1 MRTGKLM
8 AALMIGMVL
17 TSVNSH
23 PAQAKNSAARA
34 AVYEKSRSDEIQK
47 TETQEKETGKIELQ
61 KIGPQEMGLQ
71 EIGPQKEE
79 TQKNGKAAEEEIRDA
94 SGPGKE
100 IIQEQSQMQEQHPPQ
115 AAAQETEKVDK
126 GAEVVAFATQFVGNP
141 YKYGGTS
148 LTGGAD
154 CSGFV
159 MSVFKQFG
167 IELPRTSREQ
177 GRAGTEVG
185 GLENAVPGDIISYK
199 GHIGIYI
206 GQNQLVH
213 ASNEREGIKIS
224 PATYKRIL
232 SIRRV
237 IYRELQFSAGPDCDR
252 IKRLPGLAG

>member
-61 KIGPQEMGLQ
+61 KIELQKIELQKIGPQEMGLQ

-100 IIQEQSQMQEQHPPQ
+100 IIQEQSQMQEQLPPQ

-199 GHIGIYI
+199 
-206 GQNQLVH
+206 
-213 ASNEREGIKIS
+213 
-224 PATYKRIL
+224 
-232 SIRRV
+232 
-237 IYRELQFSAGPDCDR
+237 
-252 IKRLPGLAG
+252 

>member
-71 EIGPQKEE
+71 EMGPQKEE

-100 IIQEQSQMQEQHPPQ
+100 IIQEQSQMQEQLPPQ

-177 GRAGTEVG
+177 GTEVG

-237 IYRELQFSAGPDCDR
+237 I
-252 IKRLPGLAG
+252 

>member
-17 TSVNSH
+17 TSVDSH
-23 PAQAKNSAARA
+23 PAQAKNSAART

-47 TETQEKETGKIELQ
+47 AETQDKETGKIELQ
-61 KIGPQEMGLQ
+61 EIGSREIEPQ
-71 EIGPQKEE
+71 EIGAREMGPREIGAQKAE
-79 TQKNGKAAEEEIRDA
+79 TQKNGKAAAEEIRNE
-94 SGPGKE
+94 SGPGIE
-100 IIQEQSQMQEQHPPQ
+100 IIQEQSQMQEQLPPQ
-115 AAAQETEKVDK
+115 AAAQETVKVDK

-167 IELPRTSREQ
+167 VELPRTSREQ
-177 GRAGTEVG
+177 GQAGVEVG

-237 IYRELQFSAGPDCDR
+237 I
-252 IKRLPGLAG
+252 

>member
-1 MRTGKLM
+1 M
-8 AALMIGMVL
+8 
-17 TSVNSH
+17 
-23 PAQAKNSAARA
+23 
-34 AVYEKSRSDEIQK
+34 
-47 TETQEKETGKIELQ
+47 
-61 KIGPQEMGLQ
+61 
-71 EIGPQKEE
+71 
-79 TQKNGKAAEEEIRDA
+79 
-94 SGPGKE
+94 
-100 IIQEQSQMQEQHPPQ
+100 
-115 AAAQETEKVDK
+115 DK

-237 IYRELQFSAGPDCDR
+237 I
-252 IKRLPGLAG
+252 

>member
-47 TETQEKETGKIELQ
+47 TETQEKETGMIELQKIELQ
-61 KIGPQEMGLQ
+61 K
-71 EIGPQKEE
+71 IGPQKEE

-100 IIQEQSQMQEQHPPQ
+100 IIQEQSQMQEQLPPQ

-232 SIRRV
+232 SIYEKMAQRSLKY
-237 IYRELQFSAGPDCDR
+237 YRS
-252 IKRLPGLAG
+252 ITNM

>member
-1 MRTGKLM
+1 M
-8 AALMIGMVL
+8 
-17 TSVNSH
+17 
-23 PAQAKNSAARA
+23 
-34 AVYEKSRSDEIQK
+34 
-47 TETQEKETGKIELQ
+47 
-61 KIGPQEMGLQ
+61 Q

-100 IIQEQSQMQEQHPPQ
+100 IIQEQSQMQEQLPPQ

-167 IELPRTSREQ
+167 IELQEHPGS
-177 GRAGTEVG
+177 RAG
-185 GLENAVPGDIISYK
+185 
-199 GHIGIYI
+199 
-206 GQNQLVH
+206 
-213 ASNEREGIKIS
+213 
-224 PATYKRIL
+224 
-232 SIRRV
+232 
-237 IYRELQFSAGPDCDR
+237 RELKWEVWKMRCR
-252 IKRLPGLAG
+252 EILYLIKDI

>member
-213 ASNEREGIKIS
+213 TSNEREGIKIS
-224 PATYKRIL
+224 PATYNIIL
-232 SIRRV
+232 SMKSN
-237 IYRELQFSAGPDCDR
+237 L
-252 IKRLPGLAG
+252 KRAAVFGRPGL